1 MNHMHNYRRKPLQNK
16 LQIPKMVQ
24 QATKNPIFPSVTVG
38 HTNYEKQPWV
48 TQFEKLRLFIHCF
61 ILITKIQCQKHTNNN

>member
-1 MNHMHNYRRKPLQNK
+1 MFYMNHMHNYRRKPLKNK

-48 TQFEKLRLFIHCF
+48 TQFEKLRLFKQ
-61 ILITKIQCQKHTNNN
+61 ILLHKKLEQQVLTG